1 MVEIIKQNRSG
12 DIAIVCV
19 RDFTIFSEKS
29 NDELTQNITF
39 YNPSQ
44 LLKENKIFETL
55 IFIGPPY
62 IFPKYRN
69 IFYGNKIYYI
79 MFDFL
84 NSGNFQNK
92 IIHNNKEANSNLYKN
107 VEVINEEEP
116 TTLKSV
122 DYYIDLKEEINYK
135 IDKILKTHTISESE
149 NQIPEKFGQ
158 GNLISFVNDKYFIM
172 AKNAKIRVIRLNNS
186 NKLKNE
192 LTVEKLNLNSLKI
205 GDWILIKSDSDENLI
220 KNEAK
225 KIIGEHKYNHYLENV
240 KLYKK
245 SLLKKSK
252 NFESLEGFKSEL
264 KNHGINL
271 KDINTLKTWI
281 SLETVKPKS
290 LMEILNYLNFS
301 DIGKK
306 NIFHSAKEINK
317 THILA
322 GKLILQKLSENIKEI
337 NYTEFINEM
346 SENREY
352 ILETEDKGTYFIE
365 EIEFISEKTKDFLK
379 KDMNRL
385 L

>member
-1 MVEIIKQNRSG
+1 
-12 DIAIVCV
+12 
-19 RDFTIFSEKS
+19 
-29 NDELTQNITF
+29 
-39 YNPSQ
+39 
-44 LLKENKIFETL
+44 
-55 IFIGPPY
+55 
-62 IFPKYRN
+62 
-69 IFYGNKIYYI
+69 
-79 MFDFL
+79 
-84 NSGNFQNK
+84 
-92 IIHNNKEANSNLYKN
+92 
-107 VEVINEEEP
+107 
-116 TTLKSV
+116 
-122 DYYIDLKEEINYK
+122 
-135 IDKILKTHTISESE
+135 
-149 NQIPEKFGQ
+149 
-158 GNLISFVNDKYFIM
+158 
-172 AKNAKIRVIRLNNS
+172 
-186 NKLKNE
+186 
-192 LTVEKLNLNSLKI
+192 SLKI

-365 EIEFISEKTKDFLK
+365 EIEFISEKT
-379 KDMNRL
+379 
-385 L
+385 